1 MYHADKIWE
10 GYVHPDDLQAYREAI
25 ETTFHGSGSVIP
37 LVYRIKKPDGSY
49 VALST
54 RGFIM
59 TGSDGIPDYF
69 GGIMFQKK

>member
-1 MYHADKIWE
+1 MTASKNAHN
-10 GYVHPDDLQAYREAI
+10 YVHPDDLQAYREAI

-37 LVYRIKKPDGSY
+37 LVYRARKADGSY

-59 TGSDGIPDYF
+59 TGSDGIPDYS